1 MENNK
6 TNINSI
12 KEEGINQLSFLKIDL
27 LKKNSHAL
35 SLMLRNEDII
45 VGLNGK
51 TFRGTQKILNQ
62 HLKTEEKKIITILR
76 KETFFSI
83 KAEGPLGI
91 KLLEVANEE
100 ADELFKKA
108 EEYFKNIDDFKDY
121 REFEIYRGKKNFYDI
136 IEIQDNS
143 LLASLL
149 PFIWFYHHRLYSP
162 LLLMIATFLLLG
174 SIAWWLLLAA
184 WVILTIYMSKGS
196 MSLLRGYCLF
206 QELRPYMKVF
216 SVSNKPGVKIY
227 PGELNKAINI
237 LQEGKSINY
246 EGVTKVE
253 FDKFGDTLG
262 SFLEVDFKKGKLKSK
277 KLR

>member
-1 MENNK
+1 MENNDITTDSNK
-6 TNINSI
+6 GEDS
-12 KEEGINQLSFLKIDL
+12 NQLSFLKIDT
-27 LKKNSHAL
+27 LKRGSHAL
-35 SLMLRNEDII
+35 SLMLRTEDII
-45 VGLNGK
+45 VGFNGK

-62 HLKTEEKKIITILR
+62 QLNIEEQKIITIFR
-76 KETFFSI
+76 KNTFFNI
-83 KAEGPLGI
+83 KAEGPLGV
-91 KLLEVANEE
+91 KLLEVGSEE
-100 ADELFKKA
+100 AELLLKKT
-108 EEYFKNIDDFKDY
+108 EEYFKSIDDFKEY
-121 REFEIYRGKKNFYDI
+121 KEFEIYKGKKNFYDI

-216 SVSNKPGVKIY
+216 SVSNKSTQ
-227 PGELNKAINI
+227 ELIRSIDKKSNYRFPFIDPPEDIEDKEESENISDEQTKAN
-237 LQEGKSINY
+237 QAA
-246 EGVTKVE
+246 
-253 FDKFGDTLG
+253 
-262 SFLEVDFKKGKLKSK
+262 
-277 KLR
+277 